1 MIDKIITIYI
11 QKKTSLFHD
20 QYLILLSESMMKKG
34 KIPANQPINLKFGT
48 KSIYVKVLPSKRTNA
63 LIINELLAKNLGL
76 HHKSKLRVRY
86 SSSTLTIGPF
96 IGVLLSHRTK
106 QSPSKPFGSNTVFC
120 QELSDASK
128 LQGAFICFFTP
139 NDIHMDSNKIYGWT
153 YYGGTWNKKSLPIP
167 NAIYNRLST
176 RKQENK
182 SSVQHFMKEVKSKHH
197 AQIFN
202 EKFLDKT
209 EVYDALSKNI
219 NLQKYLPES
228 YSLKNY
234 SMLKMMCSKY
244 HTVFLKPS
252 QGSLGRGI
260 IRVTR
265 QSNGAY
271 RCHFTNVN
279 GSHSEKFSNLR
290 KVYAK
295 ISGKLKTKRYQIQQG
310 IPLIKVNQRPIDF
323 RALVQ
328 KNLHGEWE
336 ITSIVGRIASNNHFV
351 SNLARGGT
359 LSSVKEALMKSN
371 LPKHEVKNTIRRLH
385 LSALK
390 IAEGL
395 EDQISNHFAELG
407 VDLSIDVNGKVW
419 MIEVNSKPSKNDNT
433 SLNENKIRP
442 SVKKIIQYARYLTF
456 E

>member
-11 QKKTSLFHD
+11 QNKTSLFHD
-20 QYLILLSESMMKKG
+20 QYLILLSESLMKKG
-34 KIPANQPINLKFGT
+34 KIPANQPINLKFGS
-48 KSIYVKVLPSKRTNA
+48 KNLYVKVLPSKRTNA
-63 LIINELLAKNLGL
+63 LIINEHLARQLGL
-76 HHKSKLRVRY
+76 HHKSKLRIQY

-106 QSPSKPFGSNTVFC
+106 QSHSKPFGSNTIFC

-128 LQGAFICFFTP
+128 LQGAFVCFFTP
-139 NDIHMDSNKIYGWT
+139 KDIHVDSNKIDGWT
-153 YYGGTWNKKSLPIP
+153 YYGGWSKRILPIP
-167 NAIYNRLST
+167 NTIYNRLST

-182 SSVQHFMKEVKSKHH
+182 SSVQHFMKEVKSKYHT
-197 AQIFN
+197 QIFN

-209 EVYDALSKNI
+209 EVYDALSKSK

-228 YSLKNY
+228 YLLKNY

-244 HTVFLKPS
+244 TTVFLKPS

-260 IRVTR
+260 IRITR

-271 RCHFTNVN
+271 LCHFASVN
-279 GSHSEKFSNLR
+279 GSHSEKFSNLK

-295 ISGKLKTKRYQIQQG
+295 ISGKLKSKKYQIQQG
-310 IPLIKVNQRPIDF
+310 ISLIKVNHRPIDF

-328 KNLHGEWE
+328 KNINGEWE

-359 LSSVKEALMKSN
+359 LSSVKEALLKSN
-371 LPKHEVKNTIRRLH
+371 LPKHEVRNTIHRLNH
-385 LSALK
+385 SALK
-390 IAEGL
+390 IVEGL
-395 EDQISNHFAELG
+395 EEQIPNHFAELG
-407 VDLSIDVNGKVW
+407 VDLSIDVHGKVW
-419 MIEVNSKPSKNDNT
+419 MIEVNSKPSKSDHT